1 MLIQNLTYLYLGGCL
16 EKRPLGLVAIVLYK
30 SFAAL
35 LLMVT
40 SIALLL
46 TLKNYQTLEAF
57 SENYVLES
65 KSIIIDWLLKKVVN
79 LNPRTLAFSGIGT
92 GIYAIVTTIEAVGL
106 WYEKRWAHVLVLG
119 LVSISIPPE
128 IYELIQGISLI
139 KIFVFLLNLAVFGY
153 LFRNFPKHPN

>member
-1 MLIQNLTYLYLGGCL
+1 M

>member
-1 MLIQNLTYLYLGGCL
+1 MK
-16 EKRPLGLVAIVLYK
+16 KRPLGLVAIVLYK

-35 LLMVT
+35 LLMIT

-57 SENYVLES
+57 SENYVLEG
-65 KSIIIDWLLKKVVN
+65 KSMIIDWLLKKVIN

-92 GIYAIVTTIEAVGL
+92 GIYAIVTTIEAIGL

-119 LVSISIPPE
+119 LVGISIPPE
-128 IYELIQGISLI
+128 IYELIQGISPI
-139 KIFVFLLNLAVFGY
+139 KMFIFVLNLAVFGY
-153 LFRNFPKHPN
+153 LFRNFPKNQTTARSH

>member
-1 MLIQNLTYLYLGGCL
+1 MIVQNLTYLYLGGYL

-40 SIALLL
+40 AIALLL
-46 TLKNYQTLEAF
+46 TLKNYPTLEAF
-57 SENYVLES
+57 SKNYVLES

-92 GIYAIVTTIEAVGL
+92 GIYAIVTAIEAVGL

-119 LVSISIPPE
+119 LVGISIPPE
-128 IYELIQGISLI
+128 IYELIQGLSLI

>member
-1 MLIQNLTYLYLGGCL
+1 M

-40 SIALLL
+40 AIALLL

-57 SENYVLES
+57 SKNYVLES

-92 GIYAIVTTIEAVGL
+92 GIYAIVTAIEAVGL

>member
-1 MLIQNLTYLYLGGCL
+1 M

-57 SENYVLES
+57 SENYVLEG

-92 GIYAIVTTIEAVGL
+92 GIYAIVTAIEAVGL

-119 LVSISIPPE
+119 LVGISIPPE
-128 IYELIQGISLI
+128 IYELIRGISPL
-139 KIFVFLLNLAVFGY
+139 KTLVFLLNLAVFGY

>member
-1 MLIQNLTYLYLGGCL
+1 MK
-16 EKRPLGLVAIVLYK
+16 KRPLGLVAIVLYK
-30 SFAAL
+30 SFTAL

-57 SENYVLES
+57 SDNYVLEG
-65 KSIIIDWLLKKVVN
+65 KSIIIDWLLNKVVN

-92 GIYAIVTTIEAVGL
+92 GIYAIVTVIEAIGL
-106 WYEKRWAHVLVLG
+106 WYEKRWAHVLVLA
-119 LVSISIPPE
+119 LVGISIPPE
-128 IYELIQGISLI
+128 IYELIRGISLI
-139 KIFVFLLNLAVFGY
+139 KILVFVLNLAVFGY

>member
-1 MLIQNLTYLYLGGCL
+1 LK
-16 EKRPLGLVAIVLYK
+16 KRPLGLVAIVLYK

-46 TLKNYQTLEAF
+46 ALKNYQTIEAF

-65 KSIIIDWLLKKVVN
+65 KSIIIDWVLNKVIN
-79 LNPRTLAFSGIGT
+79 LNPRTLAFSGIGA
-92 GIYAIVTTIEAVGL
+92 GIYAIVTTIEAIGL
-106 WYEKRWAHVLVLG
+106 WYEKRWAHILVLA
-119 LVSISIPPE
+119 LVGMSIPPE
-128 IYELIQGISLI
+128 IYELIRGISLI
-139 KIFVFLLNLAVFGY
+139 KTFIFLLNLAVFGY